1 MAALLREVIGDVLRR
16 ARTSQGRT
24 LREVS
29 DSARVSLGYLSE
41 VERGRKEASSE
52 LLTAICGALDVPL
65 SEVLTDAG
73 QQLAARGARR
83 GVRERG
89 QHRREPPKS
98 SSLPSCRWRSPEP
111 VRRMA
116 AEQINWAPRARSP
129 ALPTSTRRRKQL
141 MANPFVKAWKYL
153 MALFSSKVDEY
164 ADPKVQIQQ
173 AIEEAQR
180 QHQALTQQAAQVI
193 GNQRQLEMRLN
204 RQLADIEKLQVNVRQ
219 AVTLADQATAS
230 GDAAKA
236 TEYNNAAEAFAAQL
250 VTAEQSV
257 EDLKGLHDQALQ
269 AAGQAKKAVE
279 QNAMVLQQKI
289 AERTKL
295 LSQLEQAKMQEQV
308 SASLRSMS
316 ELAAPGN
323 TPSLDQVREKI
334 ERRYANA
341 LGAAELAQN
350 SVQGRMLEV
359 QQASVQMAGHSRLEQ
374 IRASMRGRRAA
385 GRWYRPASTPTP
397 AAPVAEPAPQNPVSS
412 AVGHVGGGG
421 ETRGQKR
428 ISLAAAA
435 EHRHRQRIRRPG
447 RRTGS
452 GGRPTRGP
460 GCCASDAGR
469 CGWACFRLSR
479 ACSGRW

>member
-1 MAALLREVIGDVLRR
+1 
-16 ARTSQGRT
+16 
-24 LREVS
+24 
-29 DSARVSLGYLSE
+29 
-41 VERGRKEASSE
+41 
-52 LLTAICGALDVPL
+52 
-65 SEVLTDAG
+65 
-73 QQLAARGARR
+73 
-83 GVRERG
+83 
-89 QHRREPPKS
+89 
-98 SSLPSCRWRSPEP
+98 
-111 VRRMA
+111 
-116 AEQINWAPRARSP
+116 
-129 ALPTSTRRRKQL
+129 
-141 MANPFVKAWKYL
+141 MANPFVKAWRYL

-173 AIEEAQR
+173 AIEDAQR

-219 AVTLADQATAS
+219 AVTLADQSVA

-316 ELAAPGN
+316 DLAAPGN
-323 TPSLDQVREKI
+323 TPSLDEVREKI

-341 LGAAELAQN
+341 MGSAELAQN
-350 SVQGRMLEV
+350 SVQGRMMEV

-374 IRASMRGRRAA
+374 IRASMRGDQLPAGGTAA
-385 GRWYRPASTPTP
+385 TAP
-397 AAPVAEPAPQNPVSS
+397 AAPATNQQPTPENP
-412 AVGHVGGGG
+412 
-421 ETRGQKR
+421 
-428 ISLAAAA
+428 
-435 EHRHRQRIRRPG
+435 
-447 RRTGS
+447 
-452 GGRPTRGP
+452 
-460 GCCASDAGR
+460 
-469 CGWACFRLSR
+469 LSQ
-479 ACSGRW
+479 